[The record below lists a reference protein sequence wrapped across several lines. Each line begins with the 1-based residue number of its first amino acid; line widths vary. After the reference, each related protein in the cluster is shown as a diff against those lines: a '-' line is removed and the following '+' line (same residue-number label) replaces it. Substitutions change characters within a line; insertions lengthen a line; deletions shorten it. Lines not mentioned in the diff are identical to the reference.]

1 MLKISQLPVI
11 FDEFI
16 IKEVL
21 TRCYE
26 SSVTKVYFIDKYI
39 DLSTS
44 TVVPKETGRHIY
56 IK

>member
-1 MLKISQLPVI
+1 M
-11 FDEFI
+11 
-16 IKEVL
+16 KEVL

-39 DLSTS
+39 GLSTS